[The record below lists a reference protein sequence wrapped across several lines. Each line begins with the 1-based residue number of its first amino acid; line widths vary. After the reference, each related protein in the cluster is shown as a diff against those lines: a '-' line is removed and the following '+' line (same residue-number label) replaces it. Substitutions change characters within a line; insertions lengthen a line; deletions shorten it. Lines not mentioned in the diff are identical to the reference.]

1 VQIQRDRFIRNW
13 RRVRADDRYPRYE
26 TLKPLFSEDWG
37 QFVDF
42 LGQEG
47 LGVPEI
53 NQCEVTY
60 INHIE
65 VGAGWETFGQVD
77 KVVSLVTTG
86 SQRFLPEPEM
96 LTLEARSPMPDG
108 GRLRVMMQPAIRRQ
122 DAKEVLQWTLTARGR
137 PRRPELGASLE

>member
-1 VQIQRDRFIRNW
+1 MQIQRDRFIRNW
-13 RRVRADDRYPRYE
+13 RRVRPDDRYPRYE

-53 NQCEVTY
+53 NQCEVTS

-65 VGAGWETFGQVD
+65 VGAGRETFGQVD
-77 KVVSLVTTG
+77 KAVSLVTTG
-86 SQRFLPEPEM
+86 SQRF
-96 LTLEARSPMPDG
+96 
-108 GRLRVMMQPAIRRQ
+108 
-122 DAKEVLQWTLTARGR
+122 
-137 PRRPELGASLE
+137 